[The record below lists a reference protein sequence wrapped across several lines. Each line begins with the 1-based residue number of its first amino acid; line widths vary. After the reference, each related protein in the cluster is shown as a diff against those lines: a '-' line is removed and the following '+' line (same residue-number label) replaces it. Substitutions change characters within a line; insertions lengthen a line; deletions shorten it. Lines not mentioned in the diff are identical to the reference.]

1 MQQSKQVAI
10 SAIRELGSVEQLR
23 ELAKKGYG
31 PTKRPK
37 VNVHIHLP
45 PNFSAFES
53 VKQAVNLAEQE
64 GVGVLGV
71 SNYYDFSVYGE
82 FVKRARQ
89 ANIFPLFG
97 LEIIALV
104 DELATKGIRIN
115 DPGNPG
121 KMYICGKGI
130 NRFEQLTKRAAE
142 LIKTIRQNDDKR
154 MAEMIGR
161 IEAIFASTGLA
172 THLDAKAI
180 IDGVVRR
187 HGCDSKTVTLQERH
201 IAQAFQEL
209 LFKKVKPQQRGEFLA
224 KLFGAASKADPEEAV
239 AVQGEIRSQLMKAN
253 KPAFVAEAFVNFKEA
268 CELILELGGIPC
280 YPTLADG
287 TEPIC
292 EYENPVEKL
301 IEELKANNIY
311 MAELIPIRNQPS
323 VLKDYVTAIRRAG
336 IAVVGGTEHN
346 TRDVLAIEPKCVG
359 EQEVPEEIKE
369 IFWEGACVVAAHQ
382 FLSTQGHLGYV
393 GQQNISEFAK
403 LGAAVIRKYE
413 ETERTHH
420 EGHED
425 HEGENKETKIRI
437 FRR

>member
-1 MQQSKQVAI
+1 MRETKKETVEELKQ
-10 SAIRELGSVEQLR
+10 
-23 ELAKKGYG
+23 LAEKGYG
-31 PTKRPK
+31 PKERPK

-53 VKQAVNLAEQE
+53 VEQAVNLAKQE

-71 SNYYDFSVYGE
+71 SNYYDFSVYRE
-82 FVKRARQ
+82 FAERAGQ
-89 ANIFPLFG
+89 AGIFGLFG

-104 DELATKGIRIN
+104 DELASKGIRIN

-130 NRFEQLTKRAAE
+130 VHFDKPTKRASE
-142 LIKTIRQNDDKR
+142 LLATIRQNDDER

-161 IEAIFASTGLA
+161 LDAVFASCGLK
-172 THLDAKAI
+172 THLDTESI
-180 IDGVVRR
+180 VRGVVRR

-201 IAQAFQEL
+201 IAQAFQEV
-209 LFKKVKPQQRGEFLA
+209 LFEKVGPVQRGEFLA
-224 KLFGAASKADPEEAV
+224 KLFGTSAKSGVEDAV
-239 AVQGEIRSQLMKAN
+239 EIQGEIRSQLMKAG
-253 KPAFVAEAFVNFKEA
+253 KAAFVAESFVNFEQA

-280 YPTLADG
+280 YPTVADG
-287 TEPIC
+287 ADPIC
-292 EYENPVEKL
+292 EYEEPVEKL
-301 IEELKANNIY
+301 IEQLKANNIY

-323 VLKDYVTAIRRAG
+323 VLKHYVRAMREAG

-382 FLSTQGHLGYV
+382 FLSTHGQPGYV
-393 GQQNISEFAK
+393 GQQDIKEFAR
-403 LGAAVIRKYE
+403 LGAAVIQKYY
-413 ETERTHH
+413 
-420 EGHED
+420 ED
-425 HEGENKETKIRI
+425 RA
-437 FRR
+437 